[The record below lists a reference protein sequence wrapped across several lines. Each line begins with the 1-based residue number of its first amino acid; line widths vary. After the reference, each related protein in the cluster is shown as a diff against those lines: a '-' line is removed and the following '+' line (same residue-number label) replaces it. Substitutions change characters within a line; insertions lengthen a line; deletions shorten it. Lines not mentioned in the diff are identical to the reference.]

1 MFEPLPLPAACQHRR
16 ATRNPT
22 SGAFFFGPRSV
33 AFDAVS
39 TFERPAPDINKIV
52 EAWQIWVAGGEDVLP
67 GRTMADLK
75 IGGADVML
83 ATLAEDSEQVRD
95 AAEAWASWDKGR
107 VGPDDTLAALTASGF
122 GDIVGALAEPA

>member
-1 MFEPLPLPAACQHRR
+1 
-16 ATRNPT
+16 
-22 SGAFFFGPRSV
+22 
-33 AFDAVS
+33 VS

-107 VGPDDTLAALTASGF
+107 VGPDDTLVALTASGF